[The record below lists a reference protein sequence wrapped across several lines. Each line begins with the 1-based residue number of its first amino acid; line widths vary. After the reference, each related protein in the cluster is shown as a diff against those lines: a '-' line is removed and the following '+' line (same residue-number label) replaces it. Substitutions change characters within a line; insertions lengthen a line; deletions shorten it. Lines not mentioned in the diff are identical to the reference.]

1 MVMGIHNYMH
11 DCDMWI
17 SKLGMQEF
25 KYVYC
30 EQGSSTVLWYGYA
43 TKPGSGSEIFHK
55 IENQKSS
62 KIDKLMSK
70 FAKEAKKKS
79 HKEL

>member
-1 MVMGIHNYMH
+1 
-11 DCDMWI
+11 
-17 SKLGMQEF
+17 MQKF

-30 EQGSSTVLWYGYA
+30 EQDGSIGLWYGYA
-43 TKPGSGSEIFHK
+43 TKPGSDSEICPK

-70 FAKEAKKKS
+70 LAEEAKEKS